1 MNDRYNERWW
11 GETVCDPWI
20 SDWEM
25 VYLSTM
31 ASVLRA
37 NITNRVMNWF
47 VSSVLIFQAVL
58 SYGWLTL

>member
-1 MNDRYNERWW
+1 MIVITKGGGERQFVIHGFLIGKW
-11 GETVCDPWI
+11 
-20 SDWEM
+20 
-25 VYLSTM
+25 YLSTM